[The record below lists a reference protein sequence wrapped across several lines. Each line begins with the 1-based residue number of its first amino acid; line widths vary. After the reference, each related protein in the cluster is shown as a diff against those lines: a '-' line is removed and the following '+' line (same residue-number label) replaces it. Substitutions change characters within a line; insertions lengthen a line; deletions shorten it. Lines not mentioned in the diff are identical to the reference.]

1 MFVLQEVLDVRPR
14 RKCRLS
20 LYKIATRVRNCRVWP
35 TGAVIAPDCTII
47 LACRTQIMFRS
58 HCPAI
63 NFAPQ
68 IQPVTCLLRGIP
80 PLLALGDF
88 LRAYGEINEA
98 PFLKDIFQKQKQKYP
113 LWYGAGD
120 PTARLL
126 YFACRTPFACCAQ
139 LRGTGCV
146 LRLWCTVYSTCTSRA
161 EHRDRTSRAYGHRL
175 RASCVVYR
183 LQNCVRNCTWRAKH
197 RLRT

>member
-1 MFVLQEVLDVRPR
+1 
-14 RKCRLS
+14 
-20 LYKIATRVRNCRVWP
+20 
-35 TGAVIAPDCTII
+35 
-47 LACRTQIMFRS
+47 MFRS
-58 HCPAI
+58 HCHAI

-98 PFLKDIFQKQKQKYP
+98 PFLKYIFQKQKQKYP

-146 LRLWCTVYSTCTSRA
+146 LRLWCTVYTSGLTRM
-161 EHRDRTSRAYGHRL
+161 DRPA
-175 RASCVVYR
+175 R
-183 LQNCVRNCTWRAKH
+183 LQPRSPKNFRNLSDAVIGVLLAHSCPDPGTYMT
-197 RLRT
+197 L